1 MTKKP
6 SKPRNKKEKKAP
18 KGLDDTALWGHVA
31 ASIEPLDERHK
42 NLLKVATDGTVPA
55 PNPVLA
61 KKDKSDAAPKVPGD
75 VNPPPKK
82 RTVLPD
88 LDHGTTIGV
97 DKSTATRLKKGRQ
110 PIEGRLDL
118 HGMTQSEAHPALDAF
133 IEKASRNG
141 KRAVLVITGKGTK
154 LDGSV
159 GVLRQAVPRWLNLPP
174 NRPRIL
180 AFSHATAKDGG
191 EGALYVLLKR
201 KR

>member
-6 SKPRNKKEKKAP
+6 SKPSNKKEKKPP

-42 NLLKVATDGTVPA
+42 NLLKVAGDGVAQA
-55 PNPVLA
+55 PNPT
-61 KKDKSDAAPKVPGD
+61 S
-75 VNPPPKK
+75 PKK
-82 RTVLPD
+82 RPSKAAPTLPVEAKPPVKKRPVLLD

-118 HGMTQSEAHPALDAF
+118 HGMVQSEAHPALDAF
-133 IEKASRNG
+133 IEKAHRSG

-154 LDGSV
+154 LDGTV

>member
-1 MTKKP
+1 MITKP
-6 SKPRNKKEKKAP
+6 SKPKNKKDKKP
-18 KGLDDTALWGHVA
+18 PQGLDDTALWGHVA
-31 ASIEPLDERHK
+31 ATIEPLDERHK
-42 NLLKVATDGTVPA
+42 NLLKTQSDGEAATASPPTPKTRQPKRAAGAPNMPA
-55 PNPVLA
+55 PKPPVL
-61 KKDKSDAAPKVPGD
+61 PE
-75 VNPPPKK
+75 
-82 RTVLPD
+82 
-88 LDHGTTIGV
+88 LDHGTTAGV

-133 IEKASRNG
+133 IENSYRSG
-141 KRAVLVITGKGTK
+141 KRGVLVITGKGTK
-154 LDGSV
+154 LDGAV

>member
-1 MTKKP
+1 MIKKAP
-6 SKPRNKKEKKAP
+6 KPKNKKEKNLQD
-18 KGLDDTALWGHVA
+18 GLDDTVLWGHVA

-42 NLLKVATDGTVPA
+42 NLLKTSSANVGPAAKPPSPKAGRASGSSGGLGATP
-55 PNPVLA
+55 P
-61 KKDKSDAAPKVPGD
+61 
-75 VNPPPKK
+75 PPPK
-82 RTVLPD
+82 RPVLPD
-88 LDHGTTIGV
+88 LDHGTTAGV

-133 IEKASRNG
+133 IEKACRAG
-141 KRAVLVITGKGTK
+141 KRSVLVITGKGTK
-154 LDGSV
+154 LDGTV

-174 NRPRIL
+174 NRARIL

>member
-6 SKPRNKKEKKAP
+6 SKPSNKKEKKPP

-42 NLLKVATDGTVPA
+42 NLLKVAGDGTAPA
-55 PNPVLA
+55 SSPVSQ
-61 KKDKSDAAPKVPGD
+61 KKRTFFPPLKAPGD
-75 VNPPPKK
+75 AKPPPKK
-82 RTVLPD
+82 RPVLQD
-88 LDHGTTIGV
+88 LDHGTSIGV

-118 HGMTQSEAHPALDAF
+118 HGMIQSEAHPALDAF
-133 IEKASRNG
+133 IENAYRSG